1 MVGELKG
8 LRSLRYECNA
18 LAEAVEQQRANL
30 RTATGDEQRTQDQ
43 VHTFTSQTP
52 QNQRPHAPCPSTP
65 ARNQRPR
72 DR

>member
-30 RTATGDEQRTQDQ
+30 RTATGDENRTQDQ
-43 VHTFTSQTP
+43 VYNFTHRRTQPGPSCP
-52 QNQRPHAPCPSTP
+52 PAPLLLQETSC
-65 ARNQRPR
+65 
-72 DR
+72 